1 MKILLS
7 GEGPTDLGACT
18 NAQGRCSGADLRIGP
33 MAVLLSQRMA
43 GRLGYDVIDYPDAL
57 DLITETALCNY
68 AKTHATGRLRPARS
82 QKQAAETG
90 YYRTNAQALGHLA
103 GSLERETDVPVLP
116 VLFRDSDGTRSSPAT
131 LWEDK
136 WHSICN
142 GFASAGFIGGV
153 PMLPKPKSEA
163 WVIAAAS
170 PTLRDCAPLEAL
182 PGNDRSPNSAKE
194 RLDATMGR
202 HLSGEELA
210 DWLREHPIDDAQAAR
225 MGTMPSFRQFT
236 DALDEALS
244 GLLCDDWRERHAKS

>member
-7 GEGPTDLGACT
+7 GEGPTDLGTCT

-43 GRLGYDVIDYPDAL
+43 GRLRYDVIDIPDTL
-57 DLITETALCNY
+57 DLITETALCEY
-68 AKTHATGRLRPARS
+68 AKTHATGRQRPARG

-90 YYRTNAQALGHLA
+90 YFRANAQALGHLA
-103 GSLERETDVPVLP
+103 GCLERENNEPVLP
-116 VLFRDSDGTRSSPAT
+116 VLFHDSDGTRSSPST

-142 GFASAGFIGGV
+142 GFASAGFVGGV

-163 WVIAAAS
+163 WLIAAAS
-170 PTLRDCAPLEAL
+170 PALHNCASLEAL

-210 DWLREHPIDDAQAAR
+210 DWLQEHPVDDAQAAR
-225 MGTMPSFRQFT
+225 MDTMPSFRAFT
-236 DALDEALS
+236 EALNKALS
-244 GLLCDDWRERHAKS
+244 SVLCADWRTRHAST